1 MQVPAGRVETSGACS
16 KTVLNRTR
24 TLSAVREIASCGDS
38 TSQLSAEVKA
48 LSKTERQD
56 LLQQAQ
62 LPISVPASD
71 ALAMK
76 ADLALPWNKLRVLR
90 R

>member
-1 MQVPAGRVETSGACS
+1 MQVPAGRVETRDACT
-16 KTVLNRTR
+16 KTVHRRTK
-24 TLSAVREIASCGDS
+24 TLSTVREIASGGDS
-38 TSQLSAEVKA
+38 TSQIGAEIQA
-48 LSKTERQD
+48 LSRVERQS

-62 LPISVPASD
+62 LPITVPVKD

-76 ADLALPWNKLRVLR
+76 ADLAMPWNKLRVLR

>member
-1 MQVPAGRVETSGACS
+1 MQVPAGRIETSGACA
-16 KTVLNRTR
+16 KTVINRTR

-38 TSQLSAEVKA
+38 TSQLSAEVMA
-48 LSKTERQD
+48 MSKGDRQNH
-56 LLQQAQ
+56 LHQAQ
-62 LPISVPASD
+62 LPISVPATD